1 MKRLYSI
8 SIVIALVSI
17 LSISCQT
24 EKDYSSLSA
33 AEGKKGI
40 EAVEIYSTF
49 LSQDEDERVRWN
61 YVYSLYEAGEYETA
75 LVEIDKGISLY
86 PDNIRFIYLKSLVL
100 RSVERIEEEKATLE
114 VAGDLNPGSIEIRK
128 RLLDIYDSLGEIE
141 KAKEEAKAILLY
153 DNKNLTAI
161 EYLSKDSEF
170 YALLFESLNQKEE
183 PQQSDESPEIGEEET
198 TDDLEESYLPEE
210 ETTEADIP
218 EPEVENTEAP

>member
-24 EKDYSSLSA
+24 EKDYSSLSEA
-33 AEGKKGI
+33 DGKKGI
-40 EAVEIYSTF
+40 EAAEIYSTF

-100 RSVERIEEEKATLE
+100 RSAERIEEEKAILE
-114 VAGDLNPGSIEIRK
+114 VARDLNPGSIEIRK

-170 YALLFESLNQKEE
+170 YSLLFESLKPKEE
-183 PQQSDESPEIGEEET
+183 QKQSEESSDIREEEISGEEEET
-198 TDDLEESYLPEE
+198 SIPEE
-210 ETTEADIP
+210 E
-218 EPEVENTEAP
+218 NTETL